1 MKKKLRVPLLLL
13 GAWLGFMGVAEIIMS
28 RWKSP
33 PETARCLLGAVMVG
47 FGVLA
52 IWDGCRDKWMPRKKP
67 EEPVQHKQAILTG
80 VDGKRQSD
88 VSREALREQLALLAE
103 RGASVSFSLE
113 VLPVPEVP
121 DLGWM
126 ERVICAYEGSYRV
139 SARFVTGE
147 GVCITLEK
155 SEIPAAQTEE
165 ILLRILDGTVD
176 FSGWEDVK
184 SGNQFLLEPETVHN
198 RLLILFGDSWYE
210 RLPFFAKRDL
220 ELAVEGL
227 VQEKYTKVELYQ
239 DEWRFLIFPE
249 YQAEQISDP
258 PKIFLQMIRRLG
270 NHSLVY
276 EKQGSVS
283 QVQEWLVE
291 IYQDGWSPFGWIEKT
306 P

>member
-1 MKKKLRVPLLLL
+1 M
-13 GAWLGFMGVAEIIMS
+13 
-28 RWKSP
+28 
-33 PETARCLLGAVMVG
+33 
-47 FGVLA
+47 
-52 IWDGCRDKWMPRKKP
+52 
-67 EEPVQHKQAILTG
+67 
-80 VDGKRQSD
+80 
-88 VSREALREQLALLAE
+88 
-103 RGASVSFSLE
+103 
-113 VLPVPEVP
+113 
-121 DLGWM
+121 
-126 ERVICAYEGSYRV
+126 SYRV

-155 SEIPAAQTEE
+155 SEIPVAQTEE

-176 FSGWEDVK
+176 FSSWEDVK
-184 SGNQFLLEPETVHN
+184 SGNQFLLEPETAHN
-198 RLLILFGDSWYE
+198 RLLILCGDGWYE
-210 RLPFFAKRDL
+210 RLPFFSERDL

-227 VQEKYTKVELYQ
+227 VQEKYTRAELYQ
-239 DEWRFLIFPE
+239 DEWRFLIIPE
-249 YQAEQISDP
+249 YQEEQMSDP

>member
-1 MKKKLRVPLLLL
+1 MKRKLRVPLLLL
-13 GAWLGFMGVAEIIMS
+13 GAWLGFMGIAEIIMS

-33 PETARCLLGAVMVG
+33 PETARCPLRAVMVG
-47 FGVLA
+47 FGVL
-52 IWDGCRDKWMPRKKP
+52 DRCRDKLVPRKKP
-67 EEPVQHKQAILTG
+67 EEPVQRRQAILTG

-126 ERVICAYEGSYRV
+126 ERVICTYEGSYRV

-155 SEIPAAQTEE
+155 SEIPAARTEE

-184 SGNQFLLEPETVHN
+184 SGNQFLLEPETAHK
-198 RLLILFGDSWYE
+198 RLLILFGDS
-210 RLPFFAKRDL
+210 
-220 ELAVEGL
+220 
-227 VQEKYTKVELYQ
+227 
-239 DEWRFLIFPE
+239 
-249 YQAEQISDP
+249 
-258 PKIFLQMIRRLG
+258 
-270 NHSLVY
+270 
-276 EKQGSVS
+276 
-283 QVQEWLVE
+283 
-291 IYQDGWSPFGWIEKT
+291 
-306 P
+306 